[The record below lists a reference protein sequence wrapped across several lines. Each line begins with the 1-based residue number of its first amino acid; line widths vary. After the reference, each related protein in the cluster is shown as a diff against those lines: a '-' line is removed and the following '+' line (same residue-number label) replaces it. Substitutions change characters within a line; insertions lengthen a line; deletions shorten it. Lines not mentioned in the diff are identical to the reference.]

1 MHRDSLPQLRR
12 QLFDW
17 LQIRLASGRL
27 PFRRVEEAP
36 SVLTGTALAT
46 PDLVL
51 WINRDSLL
59 AGAMIFIL
67 ADGET
72 SAPKEASMVAA
83 SLGLRQFVT
92 WGTDAVKLWDTA
104 TSASLPRKSWHLPV
118 SGASSSNFAAVF
130 EQLLAEL
137 KSMAVSAILPA
148 EQLPA
153 GYFAN
158 LCRQVLRDSEPSLQE
173 TARLTMTSGQPDS
186 TTLQHARDKGWLTL
200 WRLLA
205 LLQHDRMPP
214 AVRPERLDR
223 ALVYALAELDAERFR
238 QLAPAAGEAPLA
250 EATAVRFHHLGGRL
264 TQLGWQRDRERA
276 LVSLTLLCAA
286 AARDCGVE
294 TAPLDPAPDGQTLL
308 INHLPPQV
316 LDGATVVAPWPCLAG
331 LTLLGTDPSAPLHRG
346 VTSLPAAFKPRR
358 IVATFRETQP
368 LPAKER
374 RPRLAALRQPWP
386 YRRFRLASTAPGWL
400 WDAMHLGGL
409 VDPDGVL
416 QLTLPVNWALAVDA
430 ELLWR
435 TLADRL
441 VLKKLLLQADGRQTL
456 FMSGKAHG
464 ADLLELHHP
473 DGTVCQLPTLPE
485 DAPVSALAAL
495 TLGGGVALPSP
506 PLLRK
511 PRSRPV
517 LAETIA
523 AKVFRDGLP
532 NFPEHYLRRFD
543 LPPLRTYQLP
553 GPLHADT
560 HFFDRVRLKGADGTW
575 VDADNPVDA
584 EALLLASCAGRRQ
597 VDLPTDTAL
606 TARLI
611 AAYRDDLQ
619 RLWQELLAECRR
631 QHTGQRSALTLA
643 RRLWRERALPVPEA
657 TE

>member
-17 LQIRLASGRL
+17 LQIRLANGRL
-27 PFRRVEEAP
+27 PFRRVEETP
-36 SVLTGTALAT
+36 PVLTGTALAT

-59 AGAMIFIL
+59 AGAVIFIL
-67 ADGET
+67 ADGKT
-72 SAPKEASMVAA
+72 SVPEEASVVAA

-104 TSASLPRKSWHLPV
+104 ASTSLPRKSWHLPAP
-118 SGASSSNFAAVF
+118 GTSSSNFAAVF

-158 LCRQVLRDSEPSLQE
+158 LCRQILRDSEPSLQE
-173 TARLTMTSGQPDS
+173 AARLTMTSGQLDS

-276 LVSLTLLCAA
+276 LVSLALLCAE

-294 TAPLDPAPDGQTLL
+294 TAPLDPVPDSQTLL
-308 INHLPPQV
+308 VNHLPPQV

-331 LTLLGTDPSAPLHRG
+331 LTLLGTVPSAPMHRG
-346 VTSLPAAFKPRR
+346 VASLPAASQPRR
-358 IVATFRETQP
+358 IVATLSKTEP
-368 LPAKER
+368 LSAKER

-435 TLADRL
+435 TLAERL
-441 VLKKLLLQADGRQTL
+441 TLKKLLLQADGRQTL
-456 FMSGKAHG
+456 FMIGKAHG
-464 ADLLELHHP
+464 ADQLELHHP
-473 DGTVCQLPTLPE
+473 DGSTRHLPALRD
-485 DAPVSALAAL
+485 DAPVTALATLALAAD
-495 TLGGGVALPSP
+495 VALPSP
-506 PLLRK
+506 PVPRK

-532 NFPEHYLRRFD
+532 NFPDHYLRRFD

-560 HFFDRVRLKGADGTW
+560 QFFDRVRLKGADGTW

-597 VDLPTDTAL
+597 VDLPTDPAL

-611 AAYRDDLQ
+611 AAYRE
-619 RLWQELLAECRR
+619 ELLAECRR
-631 QHTGQRSALTLA
+631 RHTGQRSALSLA
-643 RRLWRERALPVPEA
+643 RRLWRERALPLPGANE
-657 TE
+657 